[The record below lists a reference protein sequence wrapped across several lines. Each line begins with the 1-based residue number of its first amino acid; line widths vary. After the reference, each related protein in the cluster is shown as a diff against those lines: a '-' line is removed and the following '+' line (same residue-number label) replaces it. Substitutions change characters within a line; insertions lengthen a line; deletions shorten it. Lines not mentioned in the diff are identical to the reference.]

1 MPLSWNEIKSRALAF
16 SREWADAAS
25 EDSEAKPFW
34 IAFFEIFGIT
44 NKRVAT
50 FEHAVRKFGGD
61 QGFVDLF
68 WPGVLLVEQKSRGK
82 NLDRAFSQAL
92 DYFPGIKE
100 RDLPR
105 HIVVCD
111 FARFRLHDLETSD
124 TREFALADLYKHIR
138 HFGFIAGYETQEI
151 KPQNP
156 VNIQAAER
164 MGRLHDAL
172 KAAGY
177 DGHALEVLL
186 VRLLFCLFADDTGI
200 FQPAQALRSYIDERT
215 REDGSDLG
223 PLLAQLFQ
231 VLNTPDAKRSPALDD
246 QLAAFPYVNGRLFEE
261 PIPIADFD
269 SAMREAL
276 LDACALDWSAI
287 SPAIFG
293 ALFQSIMDRTAR
305 RNLGAHY
312 TSEENILK
320 LIKPLFLDALW
331 AEFDKVKKN
340 RNKLFE
346 FHQKLRGLSFF
357 DPACGCGN
365 FLVIAYRELRLL
377 ELDILRASNAGPGSR
392 FLDIHQA
399 IQLDVDQFHGI
410 EIEEFPAQI
419 AQVALWLVDHQMN
432 LRVSEEFGMYFARIP
447 LTTSP
452 KIVHGNALTLDWNE
466 VLPAERASYVMGNPP
481 FVGAKFMDD
490 AQRADARTVFD
501 GIANAG
507 LLDFVAAWY
516 VKAARYMHS
525 LPSPASGRGAG
536 GEGNSHTAHAD
547 RGGHGDENTSPLTRR
562 SPAPLPAD
570 KLSFARQLRQTQ
582 TDAETLIWRM
592 VRNRALKDAKFR
604 RQHPVGR
611 YILDFYCPEHRL
623 AIELD
628 GGQHNGGARDAQRD
642 AWLAAQG
649 ITVLRF
655 WNNQV
660 LQETESVLQAIWQVL
675 PEAGLSPAPLTPLQL
690 VRAAWPRP
698 SPPAPLAGEG
708 SRIRAAFVSTNS
720 ITQGEQVGVLWGW
733 LLSQGVKI
741 HFAHRTFSWS
751 NEARGKAAV
760 HCVIVGFGL
769 GEVAEKI
776 IYEYADIKGE
786 PHALAATNIN
796 PYLVDAPDVVLENRR
811 TPVCPVP
818 GIGIGNKPIDGGHY
832 LFSNDEKA
840 EFLRREPQ
848 AEKWF
853 RRWLGADEFI
863 NGYQR
868 WCLWLGDC
876 PPNELRQMPEAMKR
890 VDAVRQFRLASKS
903 PPTQKLA
910 DTPTRFHV
918 ENMPASTYLLIPK
931 VSSERR
937 TFIPIGFMHSDTL
950 SSDLVFIVPDA
961 SLYHFG
967 VLTSTMHMA
976 WVRSVCGRLESRY
989 RYSAGIVYNNF
1000 PWPDCS
1006 PSPQPSP
1013 KGEGANARPSPIDA
1027 AAQAVLDARAAFPG
1041 ATLADLYDPLSMP
1054 PALLRVH
1061 QKLDAA
1067 VDKAYGKTGFKS
1079 DAERVAFLFER
1090 YQALTSLLPAAR
1102 PKRGRKEPVPQ

>member
-1 MPLSWNEIKSRALAF
+1 MPLSWNEIKSRALSF
-16 SREWADAAS
+16 SREWADAAN
-25 EDSEAKPFW
+25 EDSEGKPFW

-50 FEHAVRKFGGD
+50 FEHAVKKYGGD
-61 QGFVDLF
+61 QGYVDLF

-111 FARFRLHDLETSD
+111 FARFRLHDLETGD
-124 TREFALADLYKHIR
+124 TREFALKDLHKHIR

-172 KAAGY
+172 KASGFE
-177 DGHALEVLL
+177 GHALEVLL

-200 FQPAQALRSYIDERT
+200 FQPAQALRTYIEERT
-215 REDGSDLG
+215 RADGSDLG
-223 PLLAQLFQ
+223 PLLARLFQ
-231 VLNTPDAKRSPALDD
+231 VLNTQEAKRGTALDE
-246 QLAAFPYVNGRLFEE
+246 QLAAFPYVNGKLFEE
-261 PIPIADFD
+261 AIPIADFD

-276 LDACALDWSAI
+276 LDACALDWAAI

-293 ALFQSIMDRTAR
+293 ALFQSIMDKTAR

-346 FHQKLRGLSFF
+346 FHQKLRTLTFF

-377 ELDILRASNAGPGSR
+377 ELDILRASLALER
-392 FLDIHQA
+392 EFKQALVDIF
-399 IQLDVDQFHGI
+399 QLLSIDVDQFHGI

-447 LTTSP
+447 LKTSP
-452 KIVHGNALTLDWNE
+452 HIVHGNALTLDWNS

-490 AQRADARTVFD
+490 AQRADARAVFD
-501 GIANAG
+501 GIPNAG

-516 VKAARYMHS
+516 VKAARYI
-525 LPSPASGRGAG
+525 AG
-536 GEGNSHTAHAD
+536 Q
-547 RGGHGDENTSPLTRR
+547 PTR
-562 SPAPLPAD
+562 
-570 KLSFARQLRQTQ
+570 
-582 TDAETLIWRM
+582 
-592 VRNRALKDAKFR
+592 
-604 RQHPVGR
+604 
-611 YILDFYCPEHRL
+611 C
-623 AIELD
+623 
-628 GGQHNGGARDAQRD
+628 
-642 AWLAAQG
+642 
-649 ITVLRF
+649 
-655 WNNQV
+655 
-660 LQETESVLQAIWQVL
+660 
-675 PEAGLSPAPLTPLQL
+675 
-690 VRAAWPRP
+690 
-698 SPPAPLAGEG
+698 
-708 SRIRAAFVSTNS
+708 AFVSTNS

-733 LLSQGVKI
+733 LLAYGIKI

-769 GEVAEKI
+769 GEVAEKT
-776 IYEYADIKGE
+776 IYEYADIRGE
-786 PHALAATNIN
+786 PHALAAANIN
-796 PYLVDAPDVVLENRR
+796 PYLVDAPDVVLTRR
-811 TPVCPVP
+811 SKPICPVP
-818 GIGIGNKPIDGGHY
+818 EIGIGSQPIDDGNY
-832 LFSNDEKA
+832 LFTTA
-840 EFLRREPQ
+840 ERDAFLAREPK
-848 AEKWF
+848 AKNYF
-853 RRWLGADEFI
+853 HRWLGAVEFL
-863 NGYQR
+863 NGHQR

-876 PPNELRQMPEAMKR
+876 QPGELRAMPEAIAR
-890 VDAVRQFRLASKS
+890 VDAVKKFRLASKRKQTLAAADF
-903 PPTQKLA
+903 PAHFGTELIPTA
-910 DTPTRFHV
+910 P
-918 ENMPASTYLLIPK
+918 YLLIPK

-937 TFIPIGFMHSDTL
+937 SFIPIGFEQPDTFC
-950 SSDLVFIVPDA
+950 SDLVFMLPNA
-961 SLYHFG
+961 ALYHFAI
-967 VLTSTMHMA
+967 LTSTMHMA
-976 WVRSVCGRLESRY
+976 WVRAVCGRLKSDY

-1000 PWPDCS
+1000 PWPSCS
-1006 PSPQPSP
+1006 TC
-1013 KGEGANARPSPIDA
+1013 NAGGTDAPADKTRQAIEA
-1027 AAQAVLDARAAFPG
+1027 AAQAVLDARAQFPD
-1041 ATLADLYDPLSMP
+1041 ATLADLYDPLTMP
-1054 PALLRVH
+1054 PTLHKAH

-1079 DAERVAFLFER
+1079 DAERVAFLFQR
-1090 YQALTSLLPAAR
+1090 YQALTSLLPATAV
-1102 PKRGRKEPVPQ
+1102 KRSRKKKTDVSVHPD